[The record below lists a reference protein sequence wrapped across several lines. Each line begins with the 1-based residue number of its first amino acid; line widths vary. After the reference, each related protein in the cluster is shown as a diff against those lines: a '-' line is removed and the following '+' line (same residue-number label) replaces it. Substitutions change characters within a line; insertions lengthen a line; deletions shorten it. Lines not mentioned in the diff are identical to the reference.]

1 MILCVG
7 QSAYDITI
15 PVNEYPEENKKY
27 KVSEVYECGGGA
39 ANNAA
44 YLLAKWH
51 DEVYLASS
59 IGNDEY
65 GRKIKDEL
73 TEVGVKIDLFN
84 ELDNVKTTTSFI
96 TANRSK
102 GTRTILTH
110 LDTSM
115 HYPADFNI
123 NIKPDV
129 ILFDGHDVDLAIR
142 VANNNPEAIKI
153 IDAGSLKETT
163 VLLAKYCDYIVCSN
177 DFARDYTGIDFDY
190 SDMNKICEVYDKIS
204 KDFNGK
210 LIITLEANGS
220 LIKMDDGFK
229 LVKSIKVES
238 VDSTGAGDIY
248 HGAFTHFIA
257 NGYNVIDAMKYSN
270 IAGALSVKKIGSKNS
285 MPNYEDVINYHEL

>member
-1 MILCVG
+1 MKILCIG

-15 PVNEYPEENKKY
+15 PTKTFPEENKKY
-27 KVSEVYECGGGA
+27 KIHEVYECGGGS
-39 ANNAA
+39 ANNAS

-73 TEVGVKIDLFN
+73 TTVGVNIDLFN

-96 TANRSK
+96 TANKSK

-129 ILFDGHDVDLAIR
+129 
-142 VANNNPEAIKI
+142 
-153 IDAGSLKETT
+153 SL
-163 VLLAKYCDYIVCSN
+163 SN
-177 DFARDYTGIDFDY
+177 
-190 SDMNKICEVYDKIS
+190 
-204 KDFNGK
+204 
-210 LIITLEANGS
+210 L
-220 LIKMDDGFK
+220 
-229 LVKSIKVES
+229 
-238 VDSTGAGDIY
+238 
-248 HGAFTHFIA
+248 
-257 NGYNVIDAMKYSN
+257 
-270 IAGALSVKKIGSKNS
+270 
-285 MPNYEDVINYHEL
+285 

>member
-27 KVSEVYECGGGA
+27 KVSEIYECGGGA

-51 DEVYLASS
+51 DKVYLASS

-73 TEVGVKIDLFN
+73 TSVGVNIDLFN
-84 ELDNVKTTTSFI
+84 EVDNVKTTTSFI

-110 LDTSM
+110 LDKSM

-129 ILFDGHDVDLAIR
+129 ILFDGHDVDLALR

-204 KDFNGK
+204 NDFNGK

-229 LVKSIKVES
+229 LVKSINVES

-285 MPNYEDVINYHEL
+285 MPSYEDVINYHEL

>member
-73 TEVGVKIDLFN
+73 TTVGVNIDLFN

-142 VANNNPEAIKI
+142 VAQNNPEAIKI

-229 LVKSIKVES
+229 LVKSINVES

-270 IAGALSVKKIGSKNS
+270 IAGALSVRKIGSKNS

>member
-15 PVNEYPEENKKY
+15 PVDEYPEENKKY
-27 KVSEVYECGGGA
+27 KVNEVYECGGGA

-65 GRKIKDEL
+65 GKKIKDEL
-73 TEVGVKIDLFN
+73 TEVGVKTDLFN

-110 LDTSM
+110 LDKSM

-142 VANNNPEAIKI
+142 VAQNNPDAIKI

-163 VLLAKYCDYIVCSN
+163 VLLSKYCDYIVCSN
-177 DFARDYTGIDFDY
+177 DFARDYSGIDFDY

-204 KDFNGK
+204 KDFDGK

-238 VDSTGAGDIY
+238 IDSTGAGDIY

-285 MPNYEDVINYHEL
+285 MPNYEDVIKYHEL